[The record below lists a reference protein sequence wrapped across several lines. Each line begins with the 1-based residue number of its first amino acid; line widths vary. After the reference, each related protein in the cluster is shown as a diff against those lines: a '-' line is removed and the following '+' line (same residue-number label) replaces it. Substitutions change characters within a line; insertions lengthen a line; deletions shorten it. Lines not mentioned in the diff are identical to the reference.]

1 MTSETGLVARCGP
14 VYALLM
20 GDPAEPACVP
30 AARERVGEVLER
42 HRSQVT
48 RSASR
53 FVARL
58 VYRAVAAGVAAGALL
73 PPAVL
78 AAWPSNARVL
88 ILSAYPTEG
97 AKLLA
102 AAAPV
107 TEVGVFNGRRFFA
120 GTIAGKNVV
129 MGLTGIG
136 LVNADLTTRAVLAY
150 LEDNGFRVK
159 AIVFSGVAGSS
170 YNIGDVVV
178 PDHWTDDLEHSAP
191 PYPPYH
197 VDRWLYSIAQRLA
210 GNVALDPNLRVEDYA
225 CTGLRSDLGTPIRVE
240 DPELR
245 INRGD
250 EGHSSDPYGDR
261 AVPCITPGDD
271 LLGCAACGAPPG
283 APGFGSDPTP
293 FLDPNFFLELF
304 QSFAAGEG
312 GSAVIQ
318 DMETAAVARIA
329 TEKQLPFIAFRGVSD
344 GRGDPL
350 MLPPIPY
357 LQFVVYQQLAADNA
371 AAATL
376 AFLAA
381 W

>member
-1 MTSETGLVARCGP
+1 MREETYRWQA
-14 VYALLM
+14 
-20 GDPAEPACVP
+20 
-30 AARERVGEVLER
+30 
-42 HRSQVT
+42 T
-48 RSASR
+48 WSASR
-53 FVARL
+53 FVASL
-58 VYRAVAAGVAAGALL
+58 VHLALAAGLAAGALF

-78 AAWPSNARVL
+78 AAWSPNERVL

-102 AAAPV
+102 AAAPA

-136 LVNADLTTRAVLAY
+136 LVNADRTTRAVLAY
-150 LEDNGFRVK
+150 LEANAFGVK

-191 PYPPYH
+191 PYPPYR
-197 VDRWLYSIAQRLA
+197 VDSFLYSIARRLT
-210 GNVALDPNLRVEDYA
+210 GNVALDPNLHAEDYA
-225 CTGLRSDLGTPIRVE
+225 CTGLRSDLSTPIRVE
-240 DPELR
+240 DPELQ

-261 AVPCITPGDD
+261 AVPCISPGDD

-283 APGFGSDPTP
+283 AVGVSSDPTP
-293 FLDPNFFLELF
+293 FLDPNFFLDLF
-304 QSFAAGEG
+304 QSFAPGAG

-329 TEKQLPFIAFRGVSD
+329 TEKRIPFIAFRGVSD

-350 MLPPIPY
+350 TLPPIPY

>member
-1 MTSETGLVARCGP
+1 MRDLTELPCVA
-14 VYALLM
+14 
-20 GDPAEPACVP
+20 
-30 AARERVGEVLER
+30 AARERVVEVPEK
-42 HRSQVT
+42 HRWQVT
-48 RSASR
+48 WSANR

-58 VYRAVAAGVAAGALL
+58 VHLAVAAGVAAGAVF

-107 TEVGVFNGRRFFA
+107 TEVGIFNGRRFFA
-120 GTIAGKNVV
+120 GTIAGKSVV

-136 LVNADLTTRAVLAY
+136 FVNADLTTRAVLAY
-150 LEDNGFRVK
+150 LEDSDLRVK
-159 AIVFSGVAGSS
+159 AIVFSGVAGST

-178 PDHWTDDLEHSAP
+178 PDHWTDDQEHSAP
-191 PYPPYH
+191 PYPPYR
-197 VDRWLYSIAQRLA
+197 VSRRLYSIAARRLP
-210 GNVALDPNLRVEDYA
+210 GNVTLDANLHVEDEA
-225 CTGLRSDLGTPIRVE
+225 CTGLRSDLSSPVRVE
-240 DPELR
+240 QPVLR
-245 INRGD
+245 MNRGD
-250 EGHSSDPYGDR
+250 EGHTTDPYGGR
-261 AVPCITPGDD
+261 AVPCFTPDTF

-283 APGFGSDPTP
+283 VPSVGSDPTP
-293 FLDPNFFLELF
+293 FLDPNFFLNLF
-304 QSFAAGEG
+304 QSFAPGAG

-329 TEKQLPFIAFRGVSD
+329 TEKRIPFIAFRGVSD

>member
-1 MTSETGLVARCGP
+1 MRDL
-14 VYALLM
+14 
-20 GDPAEPACVP
+20 AEPPVVP
-30 AARERVGEVLER
+30 AAHERVAEAREK
-42 HRSQVT
+42 HRWRATWSG
-48 RSASR
+48 SR
-53 FVARL
+53 FVARVVHL
-58 VYRAVAAGVAAGALL
+58 AVAAAVVVAGAFC
-73 PPAVL
+73 PPAAL
-78 AAWPSNARVL
+78 AAWRPNARVL

-107 TEVGVFNGRRFFA
+107 TEVGVFDGRSFFA
-120 GTIAGKNVV
+120 GTIAGKQVV
-129 MGLTGIG
+129 LGLTGIG
-136 LVNADLTTRAVLAY
+136 LVNADRTTRAVLAS
-150 LEDNGFRVK
+150 LEGSNLRVK

-178 PDHWTDDLEHSAP
+178 PDRWTDELTHAAP
-191 PYPPYH
+191 PYPPYP
-197 VDRWLYSIAQRLA
+197 VNRRLYSVARRLP
-210 GNVALDPNLRVEDYA
+210 GHVALDPNLQVEDQA
-225 CTGLRSDLGTPIRVE
+225 CTGLRSELTTPVRVPH
-240 DPELR
+240 DPQIR
-245 INRGD
+245 INLGD
-250 EGHSSDPYGDR
+250 EGHSTDPYGGR
-261 AVPCITPGDD
+261 AVPCFTPGGD

-283 APGFGSDPTP
+283 VPSVGGDPGP
-293 FLDPNFFLELF
+293 FVDPNFLLELF
-304 QSFAAGEG
+304 QSFAPGGG

-329 TEKQLPFIAFRGVSD
+329 TEKRIPFLAFRGVSD

-350 MLPPIPY
+350 MLPPVPY

>member
-1 MTSETGLVARCGP
+1 MRDL
-14 VYALLM
+14 
-20 GDPAEPACVP
+20 AELTCLP
-30 AARERVGEVLER
+30 AARERVGEVLEK
-42 HRSQVT
+42 HRWQVT
-48 RSASR
+48 WSASR
-53 FVARL
+53 FAARL
-58 VYRAVAAGVAAGALL
+58 LHLAVAAGVAAGALF
-73 PPAVL
+73 PPAAL
-78 AAWPSNARVL
+78 AAWRPNARVL

-136 LVNADLTTRAVLAY
+136 LVDADLTTRAVLAY
-150 LEDNGFRVK
+150 LEDSDFRVK

-178 PDHWTDDLEHSAP
+178 PDHWNDDLEHSAW
-191 PYPPYH
+191 PYPPYR
-197 VDRWLYSIAQRLA
+197 VNRRLYSIARRLP
-210 GNVALDPNLRVEDYA
+210 GNVALDPNLSVEDQA
-225 CTGLRSDLGTPIRVE
+225 CTGVRAELSTPVRIDE
-240 DPELR
+240 DPQLR

-250 EGHSSDPYGDR
+250 EGHSSDPYGGR
-261 AVPCITPGDD
+261 AVPCFTPGGA
-271 LLGCAACGAPPG
+271 LLGCEACGAPPG
-283 APGFGSDPTP
+283 VPGGTDPGP
-293 FLDPNFFLELF
+293 FVDPNFFLELF
-304 QSFAAGEG
+304 QSFAPGEG
-312 GSAVIQ
+312 GSAVVQ

-329 TEKQLPFIAFRGVSD
+329 TEKRIRFIAFRGVSD

-350 MLPPIPY
+350 MLPPVPY

-371 AAATL
+371 AAVTL

>member
-1 MTSETGLVARCGP
+1 MRDLDGLACARGRVVEVPETYRW
-14 VYALLM
+14 
-20 GDPAEPACVP
+20 
-30 AARERVGEVLER
+30 
-42 HRSQVT
+42 QVT
-48 RSASR
+48 WSASR
-53 FVARL
+53 FVVRIVHL
-58 VYRAVAAGVAAGALL
+58 AVAAGVAAGALF

-78 AAWPSNARVL
+78 AAWPGNARVL

-102 AAAPV
+102 AAALV

-136 LVNADLTTRAVLAY
+136 LVNADRTTRAVLAA
-150 LEDNGFRVK
+150 LEDSGFQVT

-191 PYPPYH
+191 PFPPYR
-197 VDRWLYSIAQRLA
+197 VDRFLYSIARHLA
-210 GNVALDPNLRVEDYA
+210 GNVALDPNLHVEDYA
-225 CTGLRSDLGTPIRVE
+225 CTGLRSDLSTPIRVE

-245 INRGD
+245 VNRGD

-261 AVPCITPGDD
+261 AVPCISPGDD

-283 APGFGSDPTP
+283 AVGVSSDPTP

-304 QSFAAGEG
+304 QSFAPGAG

-329 TEKQLPFIAFRGVSD
+329 TEKRIPFIAFRGVSD

-350 MLPPIPY
+350 TLPPIPY